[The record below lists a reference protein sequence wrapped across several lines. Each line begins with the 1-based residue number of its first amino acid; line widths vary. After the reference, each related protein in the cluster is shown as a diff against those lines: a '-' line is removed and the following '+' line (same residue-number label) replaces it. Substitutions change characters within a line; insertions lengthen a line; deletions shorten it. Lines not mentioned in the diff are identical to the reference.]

1 MPNITKLAHKAQKK
15 APVDL
20 KALLGPLYYRYLSV
34 QADREHQNHLSVSS
48 DPNPNAP
55 DHVLIV
61 AIDALRPDFVPDVA
75 PLHFERSIAPGTWTF
90 PSVTSMQTGQLPHEH
105 GAVAHDHPDDSS
117 FALPKQFTG
126 SPTLPA
132 VLESAG
138 YNTYLGSSFITPFL
152 ALRGWFESHR
162 VYGDA
167 DVETVLSD
175 YKLWR
180 QNRERTYGYLQ
191 LGDLHAPIDP
201 PNKYVQSHDV
211 DMSLDGLNE
220 LVKYTNNY
228 SDAPPGWREHRLRL
242 YRAALD
248 YVEDALEPLVENVVD
263 DTLLVIIGD
272 HGEAMWEHP
281 ERDQQFADSRPN
293 YGVGHGGTP
302 FDEVARVPVA
312 LNHPN
317 FESQF
322 QGGLPNGRDI
332 PNTICAGLGIDEP
345 EFGGFNW
352 FNKIPED
359 RYTIC
364 EATRYGTERKAV
376 YQGDAKVIRSET
388 DNVTL
393 DATVHE
399 NGGET
404 FETLSDDTIN
414 SLLSNL
420 PDSWD
425 NMDIETDA
433 SAMVQDQ
440 LEALG
445 YR

>member
-1 MPNITKLAHKAQKK
+1 
-15 APVDL
+15 
-20 KALLGPLYYRYLSV
+20 
-34 QADREHQNHLSVSS
+34 
-48 DPNPNAP
+48 
-55 DHVLIV
+55 
-61 AIDALRPDFVPDVA
+61 
-75 PLHFERSIAPGTWTF
+75 
-90 PSVTSMQTGQLPHEH
+90 MQTGQLPHEH